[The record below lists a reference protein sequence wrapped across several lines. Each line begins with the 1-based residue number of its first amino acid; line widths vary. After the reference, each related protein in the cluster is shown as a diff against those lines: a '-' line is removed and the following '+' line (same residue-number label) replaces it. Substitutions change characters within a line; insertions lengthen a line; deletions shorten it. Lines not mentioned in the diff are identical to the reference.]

1 MAWRGA
7 PAEVDDITWVFW
19 PFSTSSM
26 ALGCGLRLWML
37 TINKPEVDVYMV
49 RSMSKRNKGLLS
61 GLLLL
66 LIGVAMAAYS
76 GYKMKIELDNI
87 YFWIFWLGVLIII
100 GSIIFLLTSLQDE
113 DYISEPEEKL
123 FDRSLE
129 DLPPI
134 GRHEKK

>member
-1 MAWRGA
+1 
-7 PAEVDDITWVFW
+7 
-19 PFSTSSM
+19 
-26 ALGCGLRLWML
+26 
-37 TINKPEVDVYMV
+37 MV
-49 RSMSKRNKGLLS
+49 WSMSKRNKGLLS

-134 GRHEKK
+134 EPHEKK

>member
-1 MAWRGA
+1 
-7 PAEVDDITWVFW
+7 
-19 PFSTSSM
+19 
-26 ALGCGLRLWML
+26 ML
-37 TINKPEVDVYMV
+37 IINKSADDVIV
-49 RSMSKRNKGLLS
+49 VLSLSRKNKGLLS

-100 GSIIFLLTSLQDE
+100 GSIIYLLTSMHDE

-123 FDRSLE
+123 FDHSLE

-134 GRHEKK
+134 EPHEKK

>member
-1 MAWRGA
+1 
-7 PAEVDDITWVFW
+7 
-19 PFSTSSM
+19 
-26 ALGCGLRLWML
+26 
-37 TINKPEVDVYMV
+37 MV
-49 RSMSKRNKGLLS
+49 WSMSKRNKGLLS

-134 GRHEKK
+134 EPPEKK

>member
-1 MAWRGA
+1 
-7 PAEVDDITWVFW
+7 
-19 PFSTSSM
+19 
-26 ALGCGLRLWML
+26 ML
-37 TINKPEVDVYMV
+37 TINKPAVDVSMV
-49 RSMSKRNKGLLS
+49 WSMSKRNKGLLS

-100 GSIIFLLTSLQDE
+100 GSIIYLLTSLQDE

-134 GRHEKK
+134 EPHEKK

>member
-1 MAWRGA
+1 
-7 PAEVDDITWVFW
+7 
-19 PFSTSSM
+19 
-26 ALGCGLRLWML
+26 ML
-37 TINKPEVDVYMV
+37 TINKPAVDVYTV

-134 GRHEKK
+134 EPHEKK